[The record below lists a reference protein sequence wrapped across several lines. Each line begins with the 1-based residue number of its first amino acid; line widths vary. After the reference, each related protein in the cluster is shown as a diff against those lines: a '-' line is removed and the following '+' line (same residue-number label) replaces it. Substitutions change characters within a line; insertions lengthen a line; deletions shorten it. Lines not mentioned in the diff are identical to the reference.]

1 MTEQAQRGSG
11 MNAEYEKAM
20 GQNIRRLRMARK
32 LSQEQLAAQLQIRG
46 CDVTRSA
53 LAKIEVGQRHL
64 YPDEIMLLRQLLNVS
79 YEELFV

>member
-1 MTEQAQRGSG
+1 